1 MRTLLIIFIALFII
15 AIAVAG
21 IIFFVSPKNIT
32 ITATEKNAAFTKLLG
47 REPILTEKVRSNA
60 FVQYSD
66 QYLRFMYP
74 AAAKKYPS
82 EEIDN
87 TTVLENFQFQE
98 TDGPRYHFVTQV
110 DRVETQDVASLRYDD
125 VSGVRLRRLQNNI
138 YTESSL
144 SSPVGTWV
152 VFVKKN
158 DMFEKTGFLVVN
170 GKLYTFSITG
180 SDPIVEKIFDGV
192 VESATLPPHLSPLPQ
207 GEEINQFPS
216 NKN

>member
-1 MRTLLIIFIALFII
+1 MRTLLIIFIALFIVAIGI
-15 AIAVAG
+15 AGV
-21 IIFFVSPKNIT
+21 IFFISPKNT
-32 ITATEKNAAFTKLLG
+32 VITAKEKKAAFTKLLG

-82 EEIDN
+82 EKIDN

-98 TDGPRYHFVTQV
+98 TDDPRYHFVTQV
-110 DRVETQDVASLRYDD
+110 DRVETLHATSLQYND
-125 VSGVRLRRLQNNI
+125 VSGVRLRRLQNDI

-144 SSPVGTWV
+144 SSSAGTWV
-152 VFVKKN
+152 VFVKKD
-158 DMFEKTGFLVVN
+158 DMFEKTAFLVAN

-180 SDPIVEKIFDGV
+180 SDPIVEKIFDKV
-192 VESATLPPHLSPLPQ
+192 VESTT
-207 GEEINQFPS
+207 ITN
-216 NKN
+216 